1 MNKTS
6 NKRVNRRSL
15 YANQRI
21 LAEIAEMEH
30 REQEI
35 MDERTPGTKTN
46 GHEHENTVTMDTQNN
61 TNATTTTTAT
71 TKATP
76 VQAGNTTTTKPE
88 TTPKSAT
95 TTTTKVGTTS
105 NNNNYNN
112 NN

>member
-71 TKATP
+71 TKATTKVGTTRTTTLTTTKATP
-76 VQAGNTTTTKPE
+76 VQAGNTTTTKP
-88 TTPKSAT
+88 
-95 TTTTKVGTTS
+95 
-105 NNNNYNN
+105 
-112 NN
+112 